1 MRSNEAENVCPL
13 LSRLWANCFL
23 SILYILFIYLL
34 NQKSAVTLQNMPHIP
49 LSPSVR
55 YQEIS
60 DTFPRE
66 TCSYERV
73 QGNWEYRLFSF
84 INSHHLGIIH
94 WCVSFMKC
102 TASISKH
109 ENSYL
114 GYLFCILDSCLTFFA
129 IKHTLTQT
137 VSFVGMPKY
146 TGRDE
151 WRMCWRAPGM
161 IWLRMKVNPFL

>member
-1 MRSNEAENVCPL
+1 MRSNEAENVCPS

-23 SILYILFIYLL
+23 SILHFLFIYLL

-66 TCSYERV
+66 ICNYERV
-73 QGNWEYRLFSF
+73 QGNWEHRLFSC
-84 INSHHLGIIH
+84 INNHHLRIIH
-94 WCVSFMKC
+94 WCVSFMKY

-109 ENSYL
+109 ENNYL
-114 GYLFCILDSCLTFFA
+114 GYLFLHARFLFDFFA

-137 VSFVGMPKY
+137 VSFVGMHKY
-146 TGRDE
+146 TGRDK